1 MASMSKVLG
10 LIFANMHEQCL
21 PELTKARAMGSVPF
35 GSKYRLIDFPLSGMV
50 NSGITQVGVITKQNY
65 YSLMNHLGMGSEW
78 DLARKTG
85 GLHILTPYGREAAA
99 KMYRGRLE
107 ALAGAAEFIQESNAE
122 YVVMADA
129 NVIANMDMRPIVDFH
144 EKNGADI
151 TVVYGKTNLTEDR
164 SIMQTILYV
173 DANNVIYD
181 VLARPAMSGEM
192 NVALNVYVM
201 KRKFLEGII
210 RDSEARGLYS
220 FETDILL
227 HKLRDYKILG
237 YKYDQYFTFIDSM
250 KTYYKS
256 TMDIISNRDISREL
270 FNLKKPI
277 YTKVEDVAPAKY
289 GIDCNV
295 KSSVIADGCI
305 IDGIVENSVLFRGVK
320 VKKGAVVKNSIV
332 MADCVISEG
341 ASFTD
346 VIVDKGVTISK
357 DRAIT
362 GSPDFPV
369 YISKGAVV

>member
-1 MASMSKVLG
+1 MSKVLG
-10 LIFANMHEQCL
+10 LVFANMHEQCL
-21 PELTKARAMGSVPF
+21 PELTKKRAMASVPF

-50 NSGITQVGVITKQNY
+50 NSGITQVGIITRHNY
-65 YSLMNHLGMGSEW
+65 NSLMNHLGMGSEW

-85 GLHILTPYGREAAA
+85 GLHILPPYGRESSAG
-99 KMYRGRLE
+99 MYRGRME
-107 ALAGAAEFIQESNAE
+107 ALAGAAEFIKESKAE
-122 YVVMADA
+122 YVLMADA
-129 NVIANMDMRPIVDFH
+129 NVIANMDMRPIVNFH
-144 EKNGADI
+144 EENGADI
-151 TVVYGKTNLTEDR
+151 TVVYGKTTLTEDR

-201 KRKFLEGII
+201 KRKFLEGLI
-210 RDSEARGLYS
+210 RDCMARAEYS
-220 FETDILL
+220 FETDILV

-237 YKYDQYFTFIDSM
+237 YKYDKYFTFIDSM

-256 TMDIISNRDISREL
+256 TMDIMDRDISREL

-277 YTKVEDVAPAKY
+277 YTKVEDIAPAKY
-289 GIDCNV
+289 GTDCEVN
-295 KSSVIADGCI
+295 KSIIADGCI
-305 IDGIVENSVLFRGVK
+305 IEGTVENSVIFKGVK

-332 MADCVISEG
+332 MADCVIEEG

-346 VIVDKGVTISK
+346 VIVDKNVTITK

-362 GSPDFPV
+362 GSIDWPV
-369 YISKGAVV
+369 YITKGAVI

>member
-21 PELTKARAMGSVPF
+21 PELTKGRAMASVPF

-50 NSGITQVGVITKQNY
+50 NSGITQVGIITRHNY

-85 GLHILTPYGREAAA
+85 GLHILPPYGRESSAM
-99 KMYRGRLE
+99 MYRGRME
-107 ALAGAAEFIQESNAE
+107 ALAGAAEFIKESKAE
-122 YVVMADA
+122 YVLMADA

-173 DANNVIYD
+173 DANNTIFD

-201 KRKFLEGII
+201 KRKFLEGLI
-210 RDSEARGLYS
+210 RDSMARAEYS
-220 FETDILL
+220 FETDILV

-237 YKYDQYFTFIDSM
+237 YKYDKYFTFIDSM

-256 TMDIISNRDISREL
+256 TMDIMDRDISREL

-277 YTKVEDVAPAKY
+277 YTKVEDIAPAKY
-289 GIDCNV
+289 GIDCDV
-295 KSSVIADGCI
+295 KGSIIADGCI
-305 IDGIVENSVLFRGVK
+305 VEGTVENSVLFRGVK

-332 MADCVISEG
+332 MADCVIEEG

-346 VIVDKGVTISK
+346 VIVDKNVTITK
-357 DRAIT
+357 DRSIT
-362 GSPDFPV
+362 GSIDWPV
-369 YISKGAVV
+369 YISKGAFI